1 MPARRSCSRPRARS
15 QWTRGS
21 RCRARSGIELECPL
35 RRFQVGSPLR
45 GERQASFHT
54 ASLGPGQRFDK
65 FFEIWVPS
73 ALREI
78 FGKFGPV
85 AGLSAGDKS
94 LRKFWT
100 FIAHWPPQP
109 TPAKGASGEQ
119 RDRRWPSPAVACTPH
134 ACSDAAEPIFCSMR
148 LHLVAP
154 VGRVLRFAACPPCF

>member
-1 MPARRSCSRPRARS
+1 MHIRCKFESLLGYFES
-15 QWTRGS
+15 QTYKSG
-21 RCRARSGIELECPL
+21 ARSGNSL
-35 RRFQVGSPLR
+35 SR
-45 GERQASFHT
+45 GRSHALSARAAAWPRPEFRQI
-54 ASLGPGQRFDK
+54 L
-65 FFEIWVPS
+65 FEIWVAS

-85 AGLSAGDKS
+85 AGLSAREKS